1 MLGALMLMLAGL
13 LPWRPAR
20 ADTFLPPRVETYL
33 SGNGRYRLTVTPSAG
48 ISLPAR
54 EDVAPANAAQARVE
68 RRQGTGWAQVWRG
81 PLRNPVAPSWSVVS
95 NTGQVATFDDYAA
108 AGHGPRVVVLY
119 GPTGRSVR
127 TLSLAQLLPA
137 DYIRALPRSVS
148 SIGWGREHAFSADG
162 RSLRLRVSIPSNK
175 EGGLSPAGY
184 VELSLDAATGQRAP
198 GYAAALQRA
207 YAQAAPAIARE
218 QLRWEAAKAFLRAP
232 LLAPET
238 GDYGAWNRYL
248 IEAYRRLDSGGRE
261 TSPNLM
267 RVQLQAGRADLP
279 EHRRIVEAL
288 SNPGKDP
295 RALVFATTFAQPPE
309 QEGLIAS
316 LAKAARDAPAGCQAG
331 RRVYVLAD
339 DQGAAAAV
347 AALAR
352 TGATVVRIDPSRP
365 IAQRAQVLRA
375 LERLSDASAAYAEG
389 RDDHPQTPPRS
400 ARR

>member
-1 MLGALMLMLAGL
+1 MDRNAMGCAFALMLAGL
-13 LPWRPAR
+13 WPWRPAQ

-33 SGNGRYRLTVTPSAG
+33 SGNGRYRLTVTPSAD

-95 NTGQVATFDDYAA
+95 DSGQVATFDDYAA

-127 TLSLAQLLPA
+127 ALSLAQLLPA

-148 SIGWGREHAFSADG
+148 SIGWGRAHAFSADG
-162 RSLRLRVSIPSNK
+162 RTLRLRVSIPNNN
-175 EGGLSPAGY
+175 ERDLSPAGY
-184 VELSLDAATGQRAP
+184 VELALDAATGQRAP

-207 YAQAAPAIARE
+207 YVQAAPAIARE
-218 QLRWEAAKAFLRAP
+218 QLRWEAAKAFQRAP
-232 LLAPET
+232 LLAPDT
-238 GDYGAWNRYL
+238 GDYRAWNHYL
-248 IEAYRRLDSGGRE
+248 AEAYRRLDPGGRG
-261 TSPNLM
+261 TAPKLM

-279 EHRRIVEAL
+279 EQRRIVDAL

-295 RALVFATTFAQPPE
+295 RALVFATTFAEPPE
-309 QEGLIAS
+309 QAGLIAS
-316 LAKAARDAPAGCQAG
+316 LAKAAQDAPAGCQAG

-339 DQGAAAAV
+339 DNGAAAAA

-352 TGATVVRIDPSRP
+352 TGATLVRIDPSRP
-365 IAQRAQVLRA
+365 IVQRADVLRA
-375 LERLSDASAAYAEG
+375 LERD
-389 RDDHPQTPPRS
+389 
-400 ARR
+400 